1 MILANGSKT
10 FSISKKGAYK
20 RVGFKPF
27 IKDVSNNW
35 EMYLMILP
43 AVLFFLIFSYIPMA
57 GIVIAFKNYN
67 IADGIFGSPWVGL
80 DNFKFFFQSGTAWT
94 VTRNTMLYNIAF
106 LTVNVVLEV
115 TVAIFISELGK
126 NKFFKFC
133 QSAMLL
139 PHFVSWV
146 VVSIFLFGIL
156 NYETGSLNRI
166 LMHLG
171 IAPVQAYSSV
181 GAWKYILVGLNA
193 WKSVGYGSIVYLSAI
208 MGVDTSCYEAA
219 EIDGANQW
227 QRIRYVTLPLIKP
240 TIITMVLL
248 SLGSLMRGNFE
259 LFYQIIGNNGMLFE
273 STDII
278 DTFVFRSLLTS
289 SNMGMNSAAAFYQS
303 ILCFIF
309 ITVIN
314 GIVRKVSKE
323 NALF

>member
-1 MILANGSKT
+1 LENESKT
-10 FSISKKGAYK
+10 FLAKKRGVRKKVTFKPLVKDISK
-20 RVGFKPF
+20 
-27 IKDVSNNW
+27 NW

-43 AVLFFLIFSYIPMA
+43 AVIFFIIFSYIPMV
-57 GIVIAFKNYN
+57 GIIIAFKNYN
-67 IADGIFGSPWVGL
+67 IADGIFGSPWAGL
-80 DNFKFFFQSGTAWT
+80 SNFKFFFQSGTAWT
-94 VTRNTMLYNIAF
+94 VTRNTVLYNLAF
-106 LTVNVVLEV
+106 LSVNVILEV

-126 NKFFKFC
+126 SKFFKFC

-139 PHFVSWV
+139 PHFISWV
-146 VVSIFLFGIL
+146 VVSIFLYGIL
-156 NYETGSLNRI
+156 NFETGSLNRI
-166 LMHLG
+166 LTACG
-171 IAPVQAYSSV
+171 FEPVQVYSSV

-193 WKSVGYGSIVYLSAI
+193 WKSVGYGSIVYLAAI

-248 SLGSLMRGNFE
+248 SLGGLMRGNFE

-303 ILCFIF
+303 ILCFAF
-309 ITVIN
+309 ITIIN

>member
-1 MILANGSKT
+1 MLGNETKT
-10 FSISKKGAYK
+10 LSKKE
-20 RVGFKPF
+20 VGKKSTFNPLL
-27 IKDVSNNW
+27 KDVSKNW

-43 AVLFFLIFSYIPMA
+43 AVLFFIIFSYIPMV

-67 IADGIFGSPWVGL
+67 ITDGIFGSPWAGL
-80 DNFKFFFQSGTAWT
+80 SNFKFFFQSGTAWT
-94 VTRNTMLYNIAF
+94 VTRNTVLYNLAF
-106 LTVNVVLEV
+106 LSVNVILEV

-126 NKFFKFC
+126 SKFFKFC

-139 PHFVSWV
+139 PHFISWV
-146 VVSIFLFGIL
+146 VVSIFLYGIL
-156 NYETGSLNRI
+156 NVETGSLNRI
-166 LMHLG
+166 LTTFG
-171 IAPVQAYSSV
+171 FEPVQVYSSV

-193 WKSVGYGSIVYLSAI
+193 WKSVGYGSIVYLAAI

-227 QRIRYVTLPLIKP
+227 QRIKYVTLPLIKP

-248 SLGSLMRGNFE
+248 SLGGLMRGNFE

-303 ILCFIF
+303 ILCFVF
-309 ITVIN
+309 ITVVN
-314 GIVRKVSKE
+314 AIVRKVSKE

>member
-1 MILANGSKT
+1 MLGNKSKAFLT
-10 FSISKKGAYK
+10 GKKAGYKPLVKDISA
-20 RVGFKPF
+20 
-27 IKDVSNNW
+27 NW
-35 EMYLMILP
+35 ELYLMIIP
-43 AVLFFLIFSYIPMA
+43 AVIFFIVFSYIPMV
-57 GIVIAFKNYN
+57 GIIIAFKNYS
-67 IADGIFGSPWVGL
+67 ISGGIFGSPWCGFN
-80 DNFKFFFQSGTAWT
+80 NFKFFFQSGTAWT
-94 VTRNTMLYNIAF
+94 VTRNTVLYNLSF
-106 LTVNVVLEV
+106 LTVNVILEV
-115 TVAIFISELGK
+115 TIAIFISELGK
-126 NKFFKFC
+126 SKFFKFC

-139 PHFVSWV
+139 PHFISWV
-146 VVSIFLFGIL
+146 VVSIFLYGIL

-166 LMHLG
+166 LTTFGLE
-171 IAPVQAYSSV
+171 PVQVYSSV

-193 WKSVGYGSIVYLSAI
+193 WKSVGYGSIVYLAAI

-227 QRIRYVTLPLIKP
+227 QRIKYVTLPLIKP

-248 SLGSLMRGNFE
+248 SLGGLMRGNFE

-309 ITVIN
+309 ITAIN
-314 GIVRKVSKE
+314 GVVRKVSKE

>member
-1 MILANGSKT
+1 MLKNEATALQKGGVT
-10 FSISKKGAYK
+10 VSKK
-20 RVGFKPF
+20 VKPNYF
-27 IKDVSNNW
+27 IKDLKSNW
-35 EMYLMILP
+35 QMYLMILP
-43 AVLFFLIFSYIPMA
+43 AVVFFILFSYIPMA
-57 GIVIAFKNYN
+57 GIVIAFKNYRV
-67 IADGIFGSPWVGL
+67 ADGIFGSPWVGF
-80 DNFKFFFQSGTAWT
+80 DNFRFFFQSGTAWT

-106 LTVNVVLEV
+106 LVVNVTLEV

-126 NKFFKFC
+126 KKIFKFC

-139 PHFVSWV
+139 PHFISWV
-146 VVSIFLFGIL
+146 VVSVFLFGIL
-156 NYETGSLNRI
+156 NFETGSLNRM
-166 LMHLG
+166 LMAVGLE
-171 IAPVQAYSSV
+171 PVQVYSST

-219 EIDGANQW
+219 EIDGASQW
-227 QRIRYVTLPLIKP
+227 QRIRFITLPLIKP
-240 TIITMVLL
+240 TIITMVML
-248 SLGSLMRGNFE
+248 SLGNLLRGNFE

-303 ILCFIF
+303 VLCFTF
-309 ITVIN
+309 ITIVN
-314 GIVRKVSKE
+314 GIVRKVDRE

>member
-1 MILANGSKT
+1 MENESKT
-10 FSISKKGAYK
+10 FLAKKRGVRKKVTFKPLVKDISK
-20 RVGFKPF
+20 
-27 IKDVSNNW
+27 NW

-43 AVLFFLIFSYIPMA
+43 AVIFFIIFSYIPMV
-57 GIVIAFKNYN
+57 GIIIAFKNYN
-67 IADGIFGSPWVGL
+67 IADGIFGSPWAGL
-80 DNFKFFFQSGTAWT
+80 SNFEFFFQSGTAWT
-94 VTRNTMLYNIAF
+94 VTRNTVLYNLAF
-106 LTVNVVLEV
+106 LSVNVILEV
-115 TVAIFISELGK
+115 MVAIFISELGK
-126 NKFFKFC
+126 SKFFKFC

-139 PHFVSWV
+139 PHFISWV
-146 VVSIFLFGIL
+146 VVSIFLYGIL
-156 NYETGSLNRI
+156 NFETGSLNRI
-166 LMHLG
+166 LTACGLE
-171 IAPVQAYSSV
+171 PVQVYSSV

-193 WKSVGYGSIVYLSAI
+193 WKSVGYGSIVYLAAI

-248 SLGSLMRGNFE
+248 SLGGLMRGNFE

-303 ILCFIF
+303 ILCFAF
-309 ITVIN
+309 ITIIN

>member
-1 MILANGSKT
+1 MILANESKT
-10 FSISKKGAYK
+10 FLMSKKGAYK
-20 RVGFKPF
+20 KVGFKPF
-27 IKDVSNNW
+27 IKDISKNW

-57 GIVIAFKNYN
+57 GIVIAFKKYN

-126 NKFFKFC
+126 NKFFKLC

-156 NYETGSLNRI
+156 NYETGSLNRL
-166 LMHLG
+166 LMHFG
-171 IAPVQAYSSV
+171 IEPVQVYSSV

-248 SLGSLMRGNFE
+248 SLGNLMRGNFE

-289 SNMGMNSAAAFYQS
+289 SNMGMNSAAALYQS

>member
-1 MILANGSKT
+1 MGKETKA
-10 FSISKKGAYK
+10 FSSGRKNACEKATCKPLLKDIST
-20 RVGFKPF
+20 
-27 IKDVSNNW
+27 NW

-43 AVLFFLIFSYIPMA
+43 AVLFFIIFSYIPMV

-67 IADGIFGSPWVGL
+67 ITDGIFGSPWAGL
-80 DNFKFFFQSGTAWT
+80 SNFKFFFQSGTAWT
-94 VTRNTMLYNIAF
+94 VTRNTVLYNLAF
-106 LTVNVVLEV
+106 LSVNVILEV

-126 NKFFKFC
+126 SKFFKFC

-139 PHFVSWV
+139 PHFISWV
-146 VVSIFLFGIL
+146 VVSIFLYGIL
-156 NYETGSLNRI
+156 NVETGSLNRI
-166 LMHLG
+166 LTTFG
-171 IAPVQAYSSV
+171 FEPVQVYSSV

-193 WKSVGYGSIVYLSAI
+193 WKSVGYGSIVYLAAI

-227 QRIRYVTLPLIKP
+227 QRIKYVTLPLIKP

-248 SLGSLMRGNFE
+248 SLGGLMRGNFE

-303 ILCFIF
+303 ILCFVF
-309 ITVIN
+309 ITVVN
-314 GIVRKVSKE
+314 AIVRKVSKE

>member
-1 MILANGSKT
+1 MEKESKA
-10 FSISKKGAYK
+10 FFSKKRGGHK
-20 RVGFKPF
+20 KVSFKPF
-27 IKDVSNNW
+27 IKDVATNW

-43 AVLFFLIFSYIPMA
+43 AVVFFIVFAYIPMA

-67 IADGIFGSPWVGL
+67 IADGIFGSPWAGFN
-80 DNFKFFFQSGTAWT
+80 NFKFFFQSGTAWI
-94 VTRNTMLYNIAF
+94 VTRNTILYNLSF

-115 TVAIFISELGK
+115 AVAIFISELGK
-126 NKFFKFC
+126 SKFFKFC

-139 PHFVSWV
+139 PHFISWV
-146 VVSIFLFGIL
+146 VVSVFLYGIL
-156 NYETGSLNRI
+156 NFETGSLNR
-166 LMHLG
+166 LLTTCGLPAVH
-171 IAPVQAYSSV
+171 VYSSL

-193 WKSVGYGSIVYLSAI
+193 WKTVGYGSIVYLAAI

-227 QRIRYVTLPLIKP
+227 QRIRYVTLPMIKP

-248 SLGSLMRGNFE
+248 SLGGLLRGKFE
-259 LFYQIIGNNGMLFE
+259 LFYQIIGNNGLLFK

-303 ILCFIF
+303 VLCFVF
-309 ITVIN
+309 IVSVN
-314 GIVRKVSKE
+314 GIVRKVSKD

>member
-1 MILANGSKT
+1 MLGNETK
-10 FSISKKGAYK
+10 SISVDKSCNCKKIN
-20 RVGFKPF
+20 FKPLL
-27 IKDVSNNW
+27 KDISTNW

-43 AVLFFLIFSYIPMA
+43 AVVFFIVFSYIPMA

-67 IADGIFGSPWVGL
+67 ISGGIFGSPWAGL
-80 DNFKFFFQSGTAWT
+80 NNFKFFFQSGTAWT
-94 VTRNTMLYNIAF
+94 VTRNTVLYNLAF
-106 LTVNVVLEV
+106 LTVNVTLEV

-126 NKFFKFC
+126 SKFFKFC

-139 PHFVSWV
+139 PHFISWV
-146 VVSIFLFGIL
+146 VVSVFLFGIL

-166 LMHLG
+166 LTTFGFEPLQ
-171 IAPVQAYSSV
+171 VYSSV

-193 WKSVGYGSIVYLSAI
+193 WKAVGYGSIVYLSAI

-227 QRIRYVTLPLIKP
+227 QRIKYVTLPLIKP

-303 ILCFIF
+303 VLCFAF
-309 ITVIN
+309 ITVVN
-314 GIVRKVSKE
+314 AVVRKVDRE